1 MLSAASLG
9 CGYRGKAKVKATIG
23 CQLNY
28 ADLTGLLFYMGY
40 RRAEFVQ

>member
-1 MLSAASLG
+1 MLAAASLG

-23 CQLNY
+23 CQLNH

-40 RRAEFVQ
+40 RRSEFAA